1 MAAWHFPRP
10 RFPLGSPFDP
20 IRLTCGSRDC
30 LPTREFLPVAKLN
43 LPVSGFATRHHAVV
57 FPLLGAKKK
66 TSRAETEPRA
76 RRVVDAAT
84 SRELPCR
91 DASERARP
99 LRFARARVTTRLP
112 SRAPPRP
119 FFKPKLPAPLP
130 PFPSCAYDPLRHA
143 RREAPRGA
151 RGSPAKGHATCRA
164 AQARARGSERG
175 DEGEAGRHRRGS
187 PRGFQK
193 PQEGASSCPPHTA
206 TRGPTLTSSFPRPPT
221 APTQDLVG
229 RSRES
234 WDLPLALD
242 LLRVPRGEFRCDA
255 FERAPLVAFPRSR
268 AKLTPP
274 PSTLRDP
281 QARLPREFQG
291 RQRRGRRLN
300 HPRRLQ
306 DLLRVLPRHGSRPPS
321 RGAVFLERGAKF
333 FPPGVANFFSRVFLI
348 RR

>member
-1 MAAWHFPRP
+1 MPWCFPSLARKRKRAARRPSRARAESSTPRP
-10 RFPLGSPFDP
+10 RAS
-20 IRLTCGSRDC
+20 SR
-30 LPTREFLPVAKLN
+30 V
-43 LPVSGFATRHHAVV
+43 ATRA
-57 FPLLGAKKK
+57 
-66 TSRAETEPRA
+66 SA
-76 RRVVDAAT
+76 RDLST
-84 SRELPCR
+84 
-91 DASERARP
+91 
-99 LRFARARVTTRLP
+99 LRARARATLLRSRLLLHQ
-112 SRAPPRP
+112 

-187 PRGFQK
+187 LRGFQK
-193 PQEGASSCPPHTA
+193 PQEGASSCPPHAA

-321 RGAVFLERGAKF
+321 RGAVFL
-333 FPPGVANFFSRVFLI
+333 
-348 RR
+348 

>member
-1 MAAWHFPRP
+1 M
-10 RFPLGSPFDP
+10 
-20 IRLTCGSRDC
+20 
-30 LPTREFLPVAKLN
+30 
-43 LPVSGFATRHHAVV
+43 AVV

-187 PRGFQK
+187 LRGFQK

-281 QARLPREFQG
+281 PGEASSRI
-291 RQRRGRRLN
+291 
-300 HPRRLQ
+300 
-306 DLLRVLPRHGSRPPS
+306 SRPTTAGTSSQPS
-321 RGAVFLERGAKF
+321 TPSSRPSPSTASTRFATALSRCALPLEGCQV
-333 FPPGVANFFSRVFLI
+333 FPPGVANFFSRAFLSDPPLTQPPHPI
-348 RR
+348 LLVTRARSRPSSSYSRA